1 MKSFLAVLAAAALAC
16 AVAAPALAMPT
27 DTKTHAAKATVYVPP
42 AAAFTDTVTPTRAPA
57 SPQPAHR
64 QRRDT
69 SPHAS
74 GFDWASAGIGAAA
87 TGGLMLI
94 VAGGLGAV
102 HRARIHPAR

>member
-1 MKSFLAVLAAAALAC
+1 MKSFLALLAAAALAC
-16 AVAAPALAMPT
+16 AVAVPASAMPT
-27 DTKTHAAKATVYVPP
+27 DTKTRAAKANVYVPP
-42 AAAFTDTVTPTRAPA
+42 AGAFTDTVTPARAPA
-57 SPQPAHR
+57 SLQPAQR
-64 QRRDT
+64 QRRET

-94 VAGGLGAV
+94 VVGGFGAV